1 MHARLSAHTGN
12 TKAAILAALV
22 AHSNRPQRA
31 IARDAGV
38 SPSHLCRIINGSIN
52 PTDRTF
58 LKIIQATGAS
68 PTMVGLACV
77 LGPDNMPLIAR
88 SAFFAQLLV
97 ELPNQLLQRLGDDLI
112 DADPRWATNI
122 INYVITKTAET
133 VARKRK
139 AETEFMLDL

>member
-1 MHARLSAHTGN
+1 
-12 TKAAILAALV
+12 
-22 AHSNRPQRA
+22 
-31 IARDAGV
+31 
-38 SPSHLCRIINGSIN
+38 
-52 PTDRTF
+52 
-58 LKIIQATGAS
+58 
-68 PTMVGLACV
+68 
-77 LGPDNMPLIAR
+77 MPLIAR